1 MSVWQLKG
9 KAENYSREWECGTV
23 GCLPW
28 KGVLGGVQVCKRKQ
42 KQVRKNERAE
52 VVMFESYNKW
62 KYGHY
67 GHSVIMI
74 CWRFCT
80 FSKKR
85 KKNLDIFVSFW
96 TFGHYDMLNIPY
108 IFEKK
113 EKKLEQ
119 FGSFLR
125 QNGQIGPLKDK
136 DKKMT
141 KRTDRHT
148 DRQTSIL

>member
-1 MSVWQLKG
+1 MKIWSLWTFGYYDMLKIL
-9 KAENYSREWECGTV
+9 YI
-23 GCLPW
+23 
-28 KGVLGGVQVCKRKQ
+28 
-42 KQVRKNERAE
+42 
-52 VVMFESYNKW
+52 FE
-62 KYGHY
+62 
-67 GHSVIMI
+67 
-74 CWRFCT
+74 
-80 FSKKR
+80 KKR